1 LLIVCVCQQWLA
13 FFAAQPQMT
22 LDLPQVAGCLAVALP
37 YIVISRLIIPH
48 EGEAPGMEAH
58 YAAHRGLLAGMLMAP
73 VLASLAINFIY
84 DLIDGAALSA
94 TLPGYAIYHG
104 VRIGLVVPMLV
115 WPYVL
120 VQRCGLA
127 LFGLYTL
134 ALMFQPCAARASGA
148 SPRAGGTPR
157 FTCPCVSRCDGPR
170 HGTGALPGGD
180 RAGSGAAWPGAGAG
194 AAPACAGPVPGRLRA
209 GARAAVPRGQA
220 PDAARPAAG
229 RTPGR

>member
-1 LLIVCVCQQWLA
+1 MSGFEALFAFYALLLGLALANVCHAFADMYRLRRRVPVGWTVPLLAVVLIVCICQQWLA
-13 FFAAQPQMT
+13 DADDQPQMT

-134 ALMFQPCAARASGA
+134 ALMF
-148 SPRAGGTPR
+148 
-157 FTCPCVSRCDGPR
+157 
-170 HGTGALPGGD
+170 
-180 RAGSGAAWPGAGAG
+180 
-194 AAPACAGPVPGRLRA
+194 
-209 GARAAVPRGQA
+209 
-220 PDAARPAAG
+220 
-229 RTPGR
+229 